1 MKILHVMF
9 SSKGG
14 AAIGVQRLN
23 EALLNN
29 KIDSNIF
36 IYLDYVDTLKLTKR
50 ISSKFKWY
58 WKVLFKK
65 IILKILAKRDNKETL
80 SFNIFNNLNLNK
92 IIDDRK
98 IDIVHLHWIGN
109 EMISVK
115 EISKINKPVVWTL
128 HDMWPFSGGDHFVIN
143 NNKFKQDKLK
153 NYNFTKLNKF
163 LLNHKI
169 KHFHNKSFSIT
180 CPSKWIYEKVLQSS
194 VFKNSSIKILP
205 YIIDEKNW
213 NYDLKSNKKII
224 NSKKKTVILFSATSS
239 VNFRKGF
246 NFLVHAINNYL
257 DEKKY
262 YLLVVGDKPKKFE
275 DIKIEKKYFGYVD
288 SEDTLKNIYFSSDI
302 FVVPSLFESFGQVF
316 LEAGCFGLPSV
327 TFNNTAASEIITHKR
342 NGYLSEYKSA
352 KDLANG
358 IMWSN
363 YQILNNKNFKSKNRD
378 IVVKKFSYE
387 NNVKDYVNLYS
398 KLT

>member
-14 AAIGVQRLN
+14 AAIGVKRLN
-23 EALLNN
+23 EALLE
-29 KIDSNIF
+29 KTIDSNIF
-36 IYLDYVDTLKLTKR
+36 IYLDYIDSLKFTKR
-50 ISSKFKWY
+50 IFIKLKWY

-65 IILKILAKRDNKETL
+65 IFLNILAKRNNKETL

-92 IIDDRK
+92 IIDNRK
-98 IDIVHLHWIGN
+98 VDIVHLHWIGN

-115 EISKINKPVVWTL
+115 EISKIKKPVVWTL
-128 HDMWPFSGGDHFVIN
+128 HDMWPFSGGDHFVID
-143 NNKFKQDKLK
+143 NKETKQNKLK
-153 NYNFTKLNKF
+153 NKNFIKLNNF
-163 LLNHKI
+163 LLNNKI
-169 KHFHNKSFSIT
+169 KFFHNKNFSIT
-180 CPSKWIYEKVLQSS
+180 CPSKWIYEKVLDSS

-213 NYDLKSNKKII
+213 NYNLTSNKKII
-224 NSKKKTVILFSATSS
+224 NSNKKTVILFSATSS

-246 NFLVHAINNYL
+246 NFLVDAINNYL
-257 DEKKY
+257 DKEKY
-262 YLLVVGDKPKKFE
+262 FLLVVGDKPKKFE
-275 DIKIEKKYFGYVD
+275 DIKIEKKYFGYID
-288 SEDTLKNIYFSSDI
+288 SEKTLKNIYFSSDI
-302 FVVPSLFESFGQVF
+302 FVMPSLFESFGQVF

-327 TFNNTAASEIITHKR
+327 TFDNTAASEIIKHKK

-363 YQILNNKNFKSKNRD
+363 YQILNNKNFKSENRE

-387 NNVKDYVNLYS
+387 INVKDYINLYS
-398 KLT
+398 QLT